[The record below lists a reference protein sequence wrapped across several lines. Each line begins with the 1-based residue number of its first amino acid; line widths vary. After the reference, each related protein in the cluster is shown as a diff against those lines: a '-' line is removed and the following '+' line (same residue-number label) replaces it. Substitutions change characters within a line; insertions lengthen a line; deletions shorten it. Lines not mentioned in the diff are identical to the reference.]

1 MRRGMSSR
9 NVPKAVSARK
19 RWLRRILYWAA
30 AAAFTAGALAM
41 AVIWFAAYS
50 SANQYDQSPTCF
62 SGACSVSDITEKTA
76 TVVNTD
82 RSYGKYPRFWID
94 LSGLAAE
101 PKHVM
106 LARGGGVWPHLR
118 IGDTVTVTLWRGM
131 ITSVRDDKASSQAW
145 DNPDFAALNDYIA
158 LLLLALPALA
168 LIVRPAVNRS
178 KRMRGT
184 GWFFATWVVL
194 AGYLY
199 GLCLVTI
206 VRRLNFF
213 LLPVSFA
220 VVGLIMYTI
229 VRVVRS
235 RQLRKQAVADARP
248 ARVP

>member
-1 MRRGMSSR
+1 
-9 NVPKAVSARK
+9 
-19 RWLRRILYWAA
+19 
-30 AAAFTAGALAM
+30 
-41 AVIWFAAYS
+41 
-50 SANQYDQSPTCF
+50 
-62 SGACSVSDITEKTA
+62 
-76 TVVNTD
+76 
-82 RSYGKYPRFWID
+82 
-94 LSGLAAE
+94 
-101 PKHVM
+101 
-106 LARGGGVWPHLR
+106 
-118 IGDTVTVTLWRGM
+118 
-131 ITSVRDDKASSQAW
+131 
-145 DNPDFAALNDYIA
+145 
-158 LLLLALPALA
+158 
-168 LIVRPAVNRS
+168 
-178 KRMRGT
+178 MRGT